1 MKKFLGSKLFV
12 ILTPI
17 LIFALGIGAGV
28 LLGFQPSVSGKVSG
42 WSGTYGGSTSGST
55 GTVYIFRIE
64 TAIGYW
70 ILALICAVIVLL
82 LCIVIKNHYAPKEK
96 DSNSNKEEL

>member
-1 MKKFLGSKLFV
+1 MKKFFQSKLFV

-17 LIFALGIGAGV
+17 IVFALGVGAGV
-28 LLGFQPSVSGKVSG
+28 LLGFQPTVSGYSG
-42 WSGTYGGSTSGST
+42 LYGGST
-55 GTVYIFRIE
+55 GTKYLFRIE

-82 LCIVIKNHYAPKEK
+82 LCIIIKNHYTAKEK
-96 DSNSNKEEL
+96 DTDSHKEEL